1 MIVRFRAAFFCP
13 AISQILTGDFYSPS
27 NHCIHMHSE
36 VDFNGGKPIR
46 LLSSFR
52 RTPSTC
58 PCPLQEATAC
68 CFQFLEKHP
77 SFLSLQDQKIHFCR
91 ANTTAAAQ
99 QDRKSMIWYV
109 WPVMY
114 WIVGLFLANHQC
126 LHLPCKKQS
135 LHSRY
140 CRECTDALTGLLA
153 LEFGSRVFG

>member
-1 MIVRFRAAFFCP
+1 MIVSFRAVFFCP
-13 AISQILTGDFYSPS
+13 VISQILTGDFFFPS

-36 VDFNGGKPIR
+36 VEFNSGKPIR

-58 PCPLQEATAC
+58 SCPELLLPALGETST
-68 CFQFLEKHP
+68 FLVPPGLKN
-77 SFLSLQDQKIHFCR
+77 LFCT

-114 WIVGLFLANHQC
+114 WIVGMFLANHQC

-135 LHSRY
+135 PHSRY
-140 CRECTDALTGLLA
+140 CRECTDALTASLA
-153 LEFGSRVFG
+153 LEFGSRVLC